1 MLNLSAT
8 QKAVLA
14 LFAIFLM
21 SELDEEDLQPY
32 YSDGGKATHVR
43 FLLHEARPELFREAT
58 GLERPTFDA
67 LVKEVTSKG
76 LLEDGR
82 SVTVK
87 EQILIFLEII
97 VHNES
102 MREVALTFRRGLFTV
117 QRYFHRFLEVLVTL
131 YPKYVNLTP
140 KEDVSERL
148 SDPKYHSFK
157 KCLGALDG
165 VMIPITL
172 PMSQQPAYRNRKGF
186 IAQNVIAVCNFDL
199 KFLYVLAGWE
209 GSAHDSR
216 VIADAFNKG
225 LSIPEG
231 QFYLADAGYALQ
243 KGLITPFRGVRYH
256 LKEQATC
263 SLKPANPKELF
274 NLRHASLRNVVERI
288 FGCLKSKFKILT
300 TPSEHNIHSQV
311 QLVYAITMLWN
322 FLRHHDQY
330 EEIPDLEERE
340 DSDEEIDED
349 RSPNAPGKRFR
360 RSRAEDA
367 AQVSKQNRMSE
378 KMWNQYQQHCSQ
390 R

>member
-76 LLEDGR
+76 LLEDG
-82 SVTVK
+82 
-87 EQILIFLEII
+87 
-97 VHNES
+97 
-102 MREVALTFRRGLFTV
+102 
-117 QRYFHRFLEVLVTL
+117 RYFHRFLEVLVTL

-390 R
+390 KIANLCILLPRMVFLAI